1 MPKFSVR
8 VDQFTAHRANT
19 LVGFVTITIP
29 ELHLRVT
36 DLTVHQKNDARWIG
50 LPGKPQLTR
59 EGQLRRDDRGKIAYS
74 SVLEF
79 TDAETRKAFSARVIE
94 ALIAVFPRVFDP
106 EAA

>member
-1 MPKFSVR
+1 MPKFTVR

-36 DLTVHQKNDARWIG
+36 DLTVHQKNEARWVG

-59 EGQLRRDDRGKIAYS
+59 EGQLRRDGRGRIAYS
-74 SVLEF
+74 SVIEF
-79 TDAETRKAFSARVIE
+79 TDSKTRQAFSARVIE
-94 ALIAVFPRVFDP
+94 ALTEVFPDVFNP
-106 EAA
+106 EAP